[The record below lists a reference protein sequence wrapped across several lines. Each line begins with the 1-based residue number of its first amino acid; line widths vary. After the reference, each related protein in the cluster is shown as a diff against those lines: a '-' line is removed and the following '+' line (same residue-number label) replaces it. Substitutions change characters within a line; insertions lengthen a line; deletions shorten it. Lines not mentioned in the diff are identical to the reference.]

1 MTDCG
6 SAGVLLPGPVGF
18 KESGVVDDGGQQR
31 GEGPE
36 QEGREELGHDG
47 VLRRSSVCVSV
58 SASMSASVSTVQEDV
73 PGGPTF
79 RYSTGLVT
87 LNLSMVEMMMAGV
100 VRKKSR
106 RKRMQLMRKQRI
118 HQEAPPRDR
127 CSLQEQRSAYGAPG
141 AGGGAPHLPADVLRV
156 GGVGHAPPV
165 DLQDLAELG
174 RARFL
179 VAPAALDLARVEV
192 LQDTEERGAGPQ

>member
-47 VLRRSSVCVSV
+47 VLRRSNVSV
-58 SASMSASVSTVQEDV
+58 SASVSAVQEDV

-127 CSLQEQRSAYGAPG
+127 CSLQEQRSADGAPG

-192 LQDTEERGAGPQ
+192 LQDTEGRGAGPQ